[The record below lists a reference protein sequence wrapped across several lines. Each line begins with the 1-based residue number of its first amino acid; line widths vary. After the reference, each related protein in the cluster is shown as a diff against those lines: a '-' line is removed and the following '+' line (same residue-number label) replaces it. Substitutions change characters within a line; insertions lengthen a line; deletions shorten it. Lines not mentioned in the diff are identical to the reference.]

1 MRPDER
7 DAALLADMLGSARAI
22 AGYVAG
28 RQYPHYLAD
37 QMLRDAVE
45 RRVEIIGEAARGVS
59 RAFQDAHL
67 EIPWR
72 PIMAQRHILA
82 HEYATV
88 RQDLI
93 WAVATRH
100 IPELIGLLEPL
111 IPPPPPDPQPAPV
124 VDPPPAD
131 PPTFEDS

>member
-7 DAALLADMLGSARAI
+7 DVALLADMLGSARI
-22 AGYVAG
+22 VAGYVAG
-28 RQYPHYLAD
+28 RQFEEYLAD

-45 RRVEIIGEAARGVS
+45 RRVEIVGEAARGVS
-59 RAFQDAHL
+59 RAYQDAHP

-88 RQDLI
+88 RRDLI
-93 WAVATRH
+93 RSVATRH
-100 IPELIGLLEPL
+100 IPELIRLLEPL
-111 IPPPPPDPQPAPV
+111 IPPPPPDPQPPA
-124 VDPPPAD
+124 PAD
-131 PPTFEDS
+131 VGPTDPQA

>member
-7 DAALLADMLGSARAI
+7 DAALLTDMLGSARI
-22 AGYVAG
+22 VAGYVAG
-28 RQYPHYLAD
+28 RQFDDFLAD

-45 RRVEIIGEAARGVS
+45 RRVEIVGEAARGVS
-59 RAFQDAHL
+59 RAFQDAHP

-100 IPELIGLLEPL
+100 IPELIRLLEPL
-111 IPPPPPDPQPAPV
+111 IPPPPPDPS
-124 VDPPPAD
+124 PPAAGNA
-131 PPTFEDS
+131 PPTSPPTS

>member
-7 DAALLADMLGSARAI
+7 DAALLADMLGSARI
-22 AGYVAG
+22 VAGYVAG
-28 RQYPHYLAD
+28 RQFEDYLAD

-45 RRVEIIGEAARGVS
+45 RRVEIVGEAARGVS
-59 RAFQDAHL
+59 RAFQDAHP

-88 RQDLI
+88 RRDLI
-93 WAVATRH
+93 WSVATRH
-100 IPELIGLLEPL
+100 IPELIRLLEPL
-111 IPPPPPDPQPAPV
+111 IPPAPPDPQPPEAT
-124 VDPPPAD
+124 DSSRAD
-131 PPTFEDS
+131 PQV